1 MTDPSLAGKTA
12 VVTGATSGIG
22 AVVTRSLATLGARM
36 ILVARNPDLA
46 AALLSSLPAPAS
58 GRHAMVI
65 ADLSALAD
73 MKRAAAD
80 VAGEASAVDILVN
93 NAGALFQ
100 ARRVT
105 ADGMERTF
113 ALNHMSYFVVT
124 LGLLDRLRAA
134 AQARVAVTSS
144 RLHSAYRLDF
154 DDLQNEIKYSAY
166 KAYGR
171 SKLCNILFARAL
183 ARRLADTKVTVNAL
197 HPGYVATNMGKDDQ
211 SLVGHLDRMFKF
223 LALSPE
229 AGART
234 TLHVATSEE
243 GGRITGGYFVKEK
256 PARSSP
262 AAEDVEAG
270 ERLWAESTRL
280 AGL

>member
-183 ARRLADTKVTVNAL
+183 ARRLADTKV
-197 HPGYVATNMGKDDQ
+197 KDDQ